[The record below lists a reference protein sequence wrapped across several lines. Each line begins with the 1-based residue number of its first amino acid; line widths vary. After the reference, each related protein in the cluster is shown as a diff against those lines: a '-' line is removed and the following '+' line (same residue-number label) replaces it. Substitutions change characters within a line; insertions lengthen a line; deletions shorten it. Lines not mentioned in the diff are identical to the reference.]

1 MSATIRPVEYF
12 TTTLHDTPE
21 AASQLLSTLAGSGV
35 NLLAFNAIPVGLLA
49 TQLVLFPED
58 PQHFAVFA
66 KRPGM
71 VLTGPQR
78 AFLIQGDDELG
89 ALARLHSRLAD
100 ARVHPYASTG
110 VTDGRGGFGY
120 IVYVREDEYDA
131 AAEALGVRAMAS
143 A

>member
-21 AASQLLSTLAGSGV
+21 AASQLLSTLASSGID
-35 NLLAFNAIPVGLLA
+35 LLAFNAIPVGLMA
-49 TQLVLFPED
+49 TQLVLFPQDSER
-58 PQHFAVFA
+58 FAVFA

-71 VLTGPQR
+71 TVAGPQR

-89 ALARLHSRLAD
+89 ALARLHARLAD
-100 ARVHPYASTG
+100 ASVHPFASTG

-120 IVYVREDEYDA
+120 IVYVREDEYDV
-131 AAEALGVRAMAS
+131 AAEALGVATLA
-143 A
+143 AV